1 LRHYVTDVGDLA
13 GRNWQ
18 LREVLGDA
26 VYDRDGN
33 ELQSGGLYLDVAPW
47 RCHAFELKALWR

>member
-47 RCHAFELKALWR
+47 RCHAFELKAL